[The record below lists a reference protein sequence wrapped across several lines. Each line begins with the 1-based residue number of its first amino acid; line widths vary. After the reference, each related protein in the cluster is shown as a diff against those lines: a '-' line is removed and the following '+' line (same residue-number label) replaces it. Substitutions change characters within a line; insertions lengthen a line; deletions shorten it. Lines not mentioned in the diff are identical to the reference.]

1 MNFIWNVTVSF
12 FSLLSFTLSYF
23 EKKGWLYR
31 SDREMNEQASKQA
44 IKQLSRQAGKRRQ
57 HTISGIALHTHTH
70 TLARLLLS
78 SVSQSHFTAAVSFF
92 IHFGVFFR
100 VEADQ
105 THSAPSFISF
115 TSIHF
120 TSLAPSSSWRYHSCS
135 FFLLHFSSKFLPH
148 AYTHSTHT
156 HALSLTGGSGAGVG
170 CFLLIENC
178 FTLHNTK
185 LNPFKAN

>member
-70 TLARLLLS
+70 SLGFFCLQSVSHILLLLLAS
-78 SVSQSHFTAAVSFF
+78 SF
-92 IHFGVFFR
+92 ILEFFFR